1 MHDVQLRHEGSVL
14 CTNPQVFTA
23 DVEIGCNLP
32 EGIYIE
38 TSVYITIYDG
48 VRTSLNTGANKLS
61 VSYPTVTAIQ
71 KTGGGLPATTG
82 EQRSDFWI
90 LVRPRHADR
99 WDGAHQRPYDWQR
112 CSSLAQM
119 SRHAS
124 RRGTQAVDVS
134 LGRRI

>member
-1 MHDVQLRHEGSVL
+1 M
-14 CTNPQVFTA
+14 FTA

-48 VRTSLNTGANKLS
+48 VQHVVEHGREQAVGELPDGDGDTKDGWRTSRND
-61 VSYPTVTAIQ
+61 
-71 KTGGGLPATTG
+71 G

-99 WDGAHQRPYDWQR
+99 WDGAHQRWG
-112 CSSLAQM
+112 LAK
-119 SRHAS
+119 RA
-124 RRGTQAVDVS
+124 
-134 LGRRI
+134 